1 MTDRRLIGV
10 LVTYRRPAALAIT
23 LQRLAEQDRPLD
35 HLVVIDNEASEASR
49 TAVAGVRGVTGE
61 TEHLEMPENLGFTG
75 GVAAGMRRVLEFADD
90 RDWIVVLDDDDPVPY
105 PNVFS
110 ELASFGERMLSEDP
124 LTAGVA
130 IHGGRFDWR
139 RGQIARVR
147 DAELQGPVKVDH
159 VAGNGVPLFLVG
171 AVRDAG
177 TFHAPLFF
185 GLSEIEFG
193 LRLTRAGYSFYAHG
207 DLWLRR
213 RQDTDRLGLDLRPAW
228 RLAPMNW
235 RRYYVLRNSIYM
247 LRRFEHTR
255 TALRIALMNIAKPLV
270 NLPLEPRLA
279 ARHLAV
285 NLRACRDG
293 WVGRMGRT
301 VEPDSDAR
309 HAGKAGA
316 APIPGGTG
324 RP

>member
-1 MTDRRLIGV
+1 MTGSRLIGV

-23 LQRLAEQDRPLD
+23 LQRLAQQDRSLD
-35 HLVVIDNEASEASR
+35 RLVVIDNEASDASR
-49 TAVAGVRGVTGE
+49 TAVAGARGVTGE

-90 RDWIVVLDDDDPVPY
+90 GDWIVVLDDDDPVPY
-105 PNVFS
+105 ANVLS
-110 ELASFGERMLSEDP
+110 ELAAFGQRMLERDP
-124 LTAGVA
+124 RTAGVA
-130 IHGGRFDWR
+130 LHGGRFDWR

-147 DAELQGPVKVDH
+147 DTELHGPVKVDH
-159 VAGNGVPLFLVG
+159 VAGNGVPFFRVG

-213 RQDTDRLGLDLRPAW
+213 RQDSDRLGVDAGPSW

-247 LRRFEHTR
+247 LKRFDHRE
-255 TALRIALMNIAKPLV
+255 TALRVTVVNLAKPMV
-270 NLPLEPRLA
+270 NLPLTPRLA
-279 ARHLAV
+279 WRHLLV

-293 WVGRMGRT
+293 WTGRMGRT
-301 VEPDSDAR
+301 FEPDSDPR
-309 HAGKAGA
+309 HARKAGA
-316 APIPGGTG
+316 TPVGPAGTS
-324 RP
+324 P